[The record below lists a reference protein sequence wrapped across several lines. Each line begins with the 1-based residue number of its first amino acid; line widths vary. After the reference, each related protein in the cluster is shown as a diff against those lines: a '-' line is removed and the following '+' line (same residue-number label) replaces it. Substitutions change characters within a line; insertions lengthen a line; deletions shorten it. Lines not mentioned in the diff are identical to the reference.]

1 MRALALAY
9 ASSRSLI
16 ETVDLLDS
24 SALEEE
30 DERPP
35 QTVAGRGGHRLRTLM
50 GLAAGAGA
58 GAGTGASS
66 SSTSS
71 CCMRSMKRNVG
82 LCWFWSK

>member
-1 MRALALAY
+1 MRARALAY

-30 DERPP
+30 LERPP

-50 GLAAGAGA
+50 GLVAGVDV
-58 GAGTGASS
+58 GAGTASS

-71 CCMRSMKRNVG
+71 CCMRSTNRNVG